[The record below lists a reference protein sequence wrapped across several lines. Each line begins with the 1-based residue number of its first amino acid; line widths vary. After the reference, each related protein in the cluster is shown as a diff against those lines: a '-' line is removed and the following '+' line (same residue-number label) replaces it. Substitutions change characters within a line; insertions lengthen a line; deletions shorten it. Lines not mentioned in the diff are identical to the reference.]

1 MIAGERFAE
10 TNCFRWTPPRP
21 CHSEEVQGH
30 KDCDQGGL
38 EVHHL
43 YSMKFLQVCSSAL
56 ADDYEARIGFP
67 NVLEEAGPW
76 DLTELDGFQH
86 GMQ

>member
-1 MIAGERFAE
+1 
-10 TNCFRWTPPRP
+10 
-21 CHSEEVQGH
+21 
-30 KDCDQGGL
+30 
-38 EVHHL
+38 
-43 YSMKFLQVCSSAL
+43 MKFLQVCSSAL

-76 DLTELDGFQH
+76 DLKELDGFQH